1 MFSGAIK
8 IKTKFLPELDFSS
21 FGSCLGD
28 NGIGASIL
36 ADRHHRAEK
45 VNIDNINVENIISC
59 WAEEQSYDQKKN
71 IVIELSFDL

>member
-8 IKTKFLPELDFSS
+8 IKTKFLPELDLRGL
-21 FGSCLGD
+21 GSCLGD

-45 VNIDNINVENIISC
+45 VNIDNINVENKISY
-59 WAEEQSYDQKKN
+59 WAEQQSYDQKKKHCH
-71 IVIELSFDL
+71 